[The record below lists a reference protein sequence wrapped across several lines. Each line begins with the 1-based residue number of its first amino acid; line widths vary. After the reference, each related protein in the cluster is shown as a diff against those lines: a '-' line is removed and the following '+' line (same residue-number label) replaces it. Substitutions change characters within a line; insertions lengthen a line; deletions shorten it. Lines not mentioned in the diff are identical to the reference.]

1 MSNQPKSMQEIIRE
15 LAGKNPDIINELGG
29 QEAFNTT
36 IDKIGTMDRKF
47 DERGGVYFKLGSDP
61 LETAASFTKVH
72 IEEFRET
79 GRPSL
84 PALVSHY
91 LDDIGLA
98 KDSPHYKAAVL
109 VAARAEIELAVTPE
123 YHNTNHF
130 ADVTAHTAQLLKR
143 HNELAAKDPSIP
155 ALTKEEIA
163 DSITAAVGHDL
174 DHPGGKNNMP
184 GEVPGTFDRYRLEN
198 QSFSAMLPLLKEAG
212 LPEKSI
218 GEINVMILT
227 TSPDGP
233 HSILKAVAKAHQDG
247 NGVDWAKIDPK
258 GEFPELQVLATDRK
272 LTERSAALE
281 DADLGASAFE
291 GLKSNIAMSNLF
303 TQELQSREYRN
314 KAGLLE
320 NLNGP
325 LARSLFGQF
334 VVGEGPA
341 SVAGQNAVGQNYKDM
356 QAHTKAELETAA
368 QQAVQDGSKPA
379 AEGSKFI
386 QPAEPPVNTAD
397 LSNTK
402 KPATTTKA
410 RKFQM

>member
-1 MSNQPKSMQEIIRE
+1 MSSQPKSMQDIIRE

-29 QEAFNTT
+29 ADAFNKTV
-36 IDKIGTMDRKF
+36 DKIGTMDRKF
-47 DERGGVYFKLGSDP
+47 EERGGVYFAMGSNP

-91 LDDIGLA
+91 LDEIGLS
-98 KDSPHYKAAVL
+98 KDSPHYKASLL

-143 HNELAAKDPSIP
+143 HNELAAKDPSLP

-184 GEVPGTFDRYRLEN
+184 GEQPGTFDRYRLEN

-218 GEINVMILT
+218 ADIHVMILT

-233 HSILKAVAKAHQDG
+233 HTILKNVAKAHQEG

-258 GEFPELQVLATDRK
+258 GEYPELQVLATDRK
-272 LTERSAALE
+272 LTERSATLE

-291 GLKSNIAMSNLF
+291 GLQSNIAMSKAF
-303 TQELQSREYRN
+303 TEELQSRDYRN
-314 KAGLLE
+314 KAGALE

-334 VVGEGPA
+334 VVGAGPA
-341 SVAGQNAVGQNYKDM
+341 SVAGQNAIGQNYTDM
-356 QAHTKAELETAA
+356 QAETKKELEAA
-368 QQAVQDGSKPA
+368 TEQSVKDGSKPA
-379 AEGSKFI
+379 AEGSKFM
-386 QPAEPPVNTAD
+386 QPVAPPVNTAD
-397 LSNTK
+397 LTVTK
-402 KPATTTKA
+402 KPAATTTA
-410 RKFQM
+410 RKFKM